1 MEITAKDI
9 YHAFKTNSLH
19 PPLFWLTAPPA
30 CPTDKIEECH
40 AYHCKKFLEQVIEA
54 QAFPKDDARYTEL
67 MIALESGRTPII
79 KLPDQKWPKA
89 FFRLQLMMPRSRCHL
104 SHNAPQNKN

>member
-1 MEITAKDI
+1 MHLRQIHCI
-9 YHAFKTNSLH
+9 LHYFGSLLH
-19 PPLFWLTAPPA
+19 LIVQLIKLKNVMPLAS
-30 CPTDKIEECH
+30 
-40 AYHCKKFLEQVIEA
+40 HCKKFLEQVIEA

-67 MIALESGRTPII
+67 MIALESGWIPII